1 MRISV
6 GLIRIAVNGLTTE
19 GSTIWDA
26 KVIAF
31 TLGVG
36 PLKTFTF
43 LELSSNISSWSSEV
57 CTLKGKITHLKLDVN
72 RLTCTV
78 SDVRCGVAPATN
90 PLTALC
96 RDPVERA
103 TSPGFFF

>member
-1 MRISV
+1 MT
-6 GLIRIAVNGLTTE
+6 GFLAVIT
-19 GSTIWDA
+19 
-26 KVIAF
+26 V
-31 TLGVG
+31 
-36 PLKTFTF
+36 KTFTL

-72 RLTCTV
+72 RLVCIV
-78 SDVRCGVAPATN
+78 RDVRCGVAPATN
-90 PLTALC
+90 PFTALC